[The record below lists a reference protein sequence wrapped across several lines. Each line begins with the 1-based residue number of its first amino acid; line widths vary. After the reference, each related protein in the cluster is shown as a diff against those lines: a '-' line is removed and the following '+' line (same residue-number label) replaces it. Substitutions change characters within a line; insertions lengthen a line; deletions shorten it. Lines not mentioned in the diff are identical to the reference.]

1 MLACQS
7 ANNNMSRP
15 LTRHLTVEMVFAPV
29 DVSIITMG
37 EPLSVGKIYLV
48 ECEAAGSRPEPVIT
62 WWLGDT
68 FVSHNNQLKQK
79 VGNISKSI
87 LTLEPAHQDDGKIL
101 TCRAENTQIKDGA
114 LQDSWKLSVYC
125 ELVIRTVTTRGKYLP
140 RKNWQIY
147 FPQSFLH
154 NDPKMQILWLY
165 EFFKRC

>member
-7 ANNNMSRP
+7 SNNNLSRP
-15 LTRHLTVEMVFAPV
+15 LSRHLTIEMVFAPV
-29 DVSIITMG
+29 DVSIVTLG

-79 VGNISKSI
+79 VGNISKST
-87 LTLEPAHQDDGKIL
+87 LTFEPSYQDDGKIL

-140 RKNWQIY
+140 HKNWQIY

-165 EFFKRC
+165 EFFKLC